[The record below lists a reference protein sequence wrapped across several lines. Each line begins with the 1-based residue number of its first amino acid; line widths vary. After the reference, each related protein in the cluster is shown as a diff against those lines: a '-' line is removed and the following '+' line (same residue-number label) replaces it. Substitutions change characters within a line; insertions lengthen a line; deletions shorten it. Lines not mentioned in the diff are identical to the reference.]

1 MGNVVL
7 DVYNAA
13 VTGEGRAEEG
23 EGAPEADRGG
33 PAGDPQ
39 TQRIGEILRE
49 TKGLSEDQVSAA
61 LEHQRE
67 KGLRF
72 GEAAIQLG
80 LVSVDDVLGALSRQY
95 RYPYAQGEVVG
106 GLGDEV
112 VVAHKPFSQ
121 QSEAFRQIRSQLLQR
136 WTGGEGDS
144 RKAYSVSPPAGE
156 PKSFSSRIIQ
166 RLYSSSEPRR
176 AIAVVSPNS
185 GDGKTF
191 FAANLAVS
199 LSQLGGRV
207 LVIDADMR
215 NPRMHAVFG
224 VGNAAGLSSLL
235 SGRTR
240 SNVIQQVP
248 GFENLFVLPVG
259 NVPPNPAE
267 LVERPEFAMIVA
279 ELSGKFDYT
288 IVDTPAAVFG
298 PDASVIAAKC
308 GAALVVA
315 RRDVSRVVALQ
326 ELVASL
332 SPKSVRVASVV
343 MNEY

>member
-7 DVYNAA
+7 DVYNVA
-13 VTGEGRAEEG
+13 VTGDRRADQAD
-23 EGAPEADRGG
+23 GATDAEHTEA
-33 PAGDPQ
+33 PVDPHS
-39 TQRIGEILRE
+39 QRIGEILRE
-49 TKGLSEDQVSAA
+49 TKGLSEDQVSSA
-61 LEHQRE
+61 LAHQAE
-67 KGLRF
+67 KGMRF

-80 LVSVDDVLGALSRQY
+80 LVSVDDVLSALSRQY
-95 RYPYAQGEVVG
+95 RYPAAQGEIVG
-106 GLGDEV
+106 GLSDEV

-121 QSEAFRQIRSQLLQR
+121 QAEAFRQIRSQLLQR
-136 WTGGEGDS
+136 WTGGETDT
-144 RKAYSVSPPAGE
+144 RKTYVPSQPSE
-156 PKSFSSRIIQ
+156 PKTSFSSRIIQ
-166 RLYSSSEPRR
+166 RLYSTSEPRR

-207 LVIDADMR
+207 LLIDADMR
-215 NPRMHAVFG
+215 NPRMHGVFG
-224 VGNAAGLSSLL
+224 VGNATGLSSLL

-267 LVERPEFAMIVA
+267 LVERPEFGMLVG
-279 ELSGKFDYT
+279 ELSAKFDYT

-315 RRDVSRVVALQ
+315 RRDVSRVAALQ